1 MIQLRNYKYDNLYFI
16 YLKIDLMEILKEF
29 R

>member
-1 MIQLRNYKYDNLYFI
+1 MIQLRNYKYDNLYYI
-16 YLKIDLMEILKEF
+16 YLEIYPMEILKEF

>member
-1 MIQLRNYKYDNLYFI
+1 MIQLRNYKYDNLYYI
-16 YLKIDLMEILKEF
+16 YSEIDPMEILKEF